1 MPTSNDPQAQTAH
14 LQQPHKAG
22 DIEAF
27 PGGQVSYLAP
37 LPLPTGHP
45 AQDYGHAV
53 GEVNDTYLDFGVGL
67 PHVFGWQVIIGFPFS
82 FWIIC
87 IVFIPLFIAAGTPLL
102 GGSLADAYRLA
113 VGVFHGFLGVG
124 TLSSLGFLAL
134 TLFIWF
140 QRYDRRHE
148 VVPTRFNRQ
157 RREICVVPDGV
168 GEPIFMPWESV
179 SAWVI
184 QAQGATQYGVQRQ
197 YAMGLGFY
205 HAETD
210 RQLGLEF
217 PCAGLPLAISN
228 WEAVRAYMEYEV
240 HSLKEIQDPLDLQ
253 GPGDPPHEGLHT
265 FRNARARIHRRYR
278 AGEVGSFRLFAWYLY
293 HLMTLWTLPARLT
306 EWEIGAIKRMHRQ
319 DLPPTMQQWSQP
331 LPPEQWAKPSAEL
344 QRLSEQ
350 VRQLRKRNPQR
361 PIIEIFAEVQG
372 TAAKS
377 A

>member
-1 MPTSNDPQAQTAH
+1 MPTSNDPQAHTAH

-22 DIEAF
+22 DIETF

-67 PHVFGWQVIIGFPFS
+67 PHIFGWQVTLGFPFS
-82 FWIIC
+82 FFLVVAFLLPVLGALLVLLVGGMDAASEALIG
-87 IVFIPLFIAAGTPLL
+87 LFKESSKIAI
-102 GGSLADAYRLA
+102 Y
-113 VGVFHGFLGVG
+113 
-124 TLSSLGFLAL
+124 SSIAFLAL
-134 TLFIWF
+134 ALLIWF
-140 QRYDRRHE
+140 KRYNTRHE
-148 VVPTRFNRQ
+148 IIPTRFNRQ
-157 RREICVVPDGV
+157 RCEICVVPEGHS
-168 GEPIFMPWESV
+168 EPIFVPWETH

-197 YAMGLGFY
+197 YAMGVGFH
-205 HAETD
+205 HAASGKD
-210 RQLGLEF
+210 FCLEF
-217 PCAGLPLAISN
+217 PCSGLPLAISN

-265 FRNARARIHRRYR
+265 FRNARVRIHRRYR
-278 AGEVGSFRLFAWYLY
+278 AGEVGGFRLFAWYLY

-319 DLPPTMQQWSQP
+319 DLPPAMQQWSQP

-372 TAAKS
+372 AAAKS